1 MKLLLAEH
9 KSDREGHL
17 VDEKE
22 YPEENDLNDEPLVSS
37 VLSLTAGL
45 SILASNNDHYIN
57 EGANAVQGG
66 YGRHIPDLHEV
77 DADANDSK

>member
-1 MKLLLAEH
+1 MKLLLAEDE
-9 KSDREGHL
+9 SDREGHL

-45 SILASNNDHYIN
+45 SILAANNDHYIN
-57 EGANAVQGG
+57 EGTNAVQGG
-66 YGRHIPDLHEV
+66 YGCHIPHLHEV
-77 DADANDSK
+77 DANANDSE